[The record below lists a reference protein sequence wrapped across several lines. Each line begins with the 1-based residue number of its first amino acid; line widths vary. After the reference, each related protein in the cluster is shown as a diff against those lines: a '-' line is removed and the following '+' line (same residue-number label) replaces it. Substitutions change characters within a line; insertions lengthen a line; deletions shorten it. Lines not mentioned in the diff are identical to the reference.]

1 MQSARAPA
9 DTAQRATMAAASVRR
24 SSLLLVPL
32 LASALQL
39 RPAVTAP
46 PPRRVLLFVDPCGDT
61 APSKLRPV
69 WPGCQRGPSG

>member
-1 MQSARAPA
+1 
-9 DTAQRATMAAASVRR
+9 MAAASVRR

-46 PPRRVLLFVDPCGDT
+46 PRRVLLFVDPCGGT
-61 APSKLRPV
+61 APSKARPV